1 MRETGQCAKRAI
13 SKETKMRT
21 PRRGNAIDQ
30 AEAAFKAVTS
40 KPVAEAPAKA
50 AMPPEGKEM
59 VSLRL
64 DRSVLEHFQED
75 GPGWQDR
82 INAALRVAAGLD

>member
-1 MRETGQCAKRAI
+1 
-13 SKETKMRT
+13 MRT
-21 PRRGNAIDQ
+21 TRRGSAYDQ
-30 AEAAFKAVTS
+30 AEAAFKSATT
-40 KPVAEAPAKA
+40 KPAEPAARKP

-64 DRSVLEHFQED
+64 DHAVLEHFQED

-82 INAALRVAAGLD
+82 INAALRAAAGLDPA